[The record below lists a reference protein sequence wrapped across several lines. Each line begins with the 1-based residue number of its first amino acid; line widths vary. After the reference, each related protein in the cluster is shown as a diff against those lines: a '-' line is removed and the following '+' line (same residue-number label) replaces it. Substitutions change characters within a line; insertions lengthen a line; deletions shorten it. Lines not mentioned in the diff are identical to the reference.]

1 MGRQRWRQPEEGGDH
16 RTTARLSGR
25 AWHHPG
31 VNAIGDPLASLHRVP
46 RASAAWAWWL
56 LAAHALVALGW
67 WQLGW
72 RAGLPL
78 LAATHLAALWGVL
91 RPRSTMYGPVLSRLP
106 VADRRVW
113 LTIDD
118 GPSDDTAAL
127 LDLLDAHG
135 AKATFFLVGER
146 AAARPG
152 LARAIV
158 ERGHGIG
165 NHSQTHPQ
173 ARFWALGPARMR
185 REIAQCQQTL
195 RAVTGVA
202 PRWFRAVVG
211 HANPFVA
218 APLRDCG
225 LARVAWDARAFD
237 AVRADPDAVVARL
250 ARQLAPG
257 AIVLLHEG
265 ARHGRN
271 VEMVA
276 GLLER
281 MRALGYGTVLPEE
294 L

>member
-1 MGRQRWRQPEEGGDH
+1 M
-16 RTTARLSGR
+16 
-25 AWHHPG
+25 
-31 VNAIGDPLASLHRVP
+31 NAIGDLPASLHRVP
-46 RASAAWAWWL
+46 RASNGWAWWL
-56 LAAHALVALGW
+56 LAAHALVALAW
-67 WQLGW
+67 WWLGW
-72 RAGLPL
+72 RVGLPL

-91 RPRSTMYGPVLSRLP
+91 RPRSAMYGPVLSHLP
-106 VADRRVW
+106 VSGKRVW

-146 AAARPG
+146 ASARPE
-152 LARAIV
+152 LVRAIAA
-158 ERGHGIG
+158 RGHGIG
-165 NHSQTHPQ
+165 NHSQSHPQ

-185 REIAQCQQTL
+185 REIVQCQDAL
-195 RAVTGVA
+195 RTITGAA

-250 ARQLAPG
+250 ERELAPG

-276 GLLER
+276 RLLQR
-281 MRALGYGTVLPEE
+281 MRALGYATMLPED
-294 L
+294 LGQAGKGDAA